1 MIERRKHQRINIA
14 LPVRLKTINSDNRR
28 VLDLATKDISYTG
41 AFIPTI
47 TSFPEGT
54 TFKLD
59 FTLPTDNLKEL
70 YDIESLKDCKGNIV
84 RSTPQGIAICFDSE
98 CNIEGLKA
106 LPNTPT

>member
-1 MIERRKHQRINIA
+1 
-14 LPVRLKTINSDNRR
+14 
-28 VLDLATKDISYTG
+28 
-41 AFIPTI
+41 
-47 TSFPEGT
+47 
-54 TFKLD
+54 LD

-70 YDIESLKDCKGNIV
+70 YNIESLKGCKGNIV